1 MKNIEKIA
9 FYLSAGLG
17 VIGMTIIISIVVGW
31 MLSVL
36 WSYFAPELFNA
47 PIISHKQM
55 TSMLLWGWLIKSC
68 FTTSYKV
75 NVNNKR

>member
-1 MKNIEKIA
+1 MKKIA

-17 VIGMTIIISIVVGW
+17 VIGMAIIISIIGGW
-31 MLSVL
+31 ILSVL

-47 PIISHKQM
+47 PIINHKQM
-55 TSMLLWGWLIKSC
+55 TSMLLFVWFVKSF

-75 NVNNKR
+75 NINNKR

>member
-1 MKNIEKIA
+1 MKKIV
-9 FYLSAGLG
+9 FYLSVGLG
-17 VIGMTIIISIVVGW
+17 VIGMAIIISIVVGW

-47 PIISHKQM
+47 PIINHKQM
-55 TSMLLWGWLIKSC
+55 TSMLLWGWLVKSY

>member
-1 MKNIEKIA
+1 MKKIA

-36 WSYFAPELFNA
+36 WNYFAPELFNA

-55 TSMLLWGWLIKSC
+55 TSMLLWGWLVKSC
-68 FTTSYKV
+68 FTTYKV